1 MFEYLEPDASDDQ
14 GAQGTGSLPL
24 SSGAGGNDRETRSLK
39 PPTPEKVRHMLYG
52 SLAAIDRTI
61 KILHALGYTDPN
73 DWSDPIPAPPSAAV
87 GDTTRSLRLRSATD
101 AEATGAETPASSGA
115 EMPASSG
122 VETPA
127 SSGVEMWMAIL
138 TKTVLIE

>member
-1 MFEYLEPDASDDQ
+1 MFEYLEPNASDDQ
-14 GAQGTGSLPL
+14 GDQETGSLPL
-24 SSGAGGNDRETRSLK
+24 PPRSGAINKGARSLN
-39 PPTPEKVRHMLYG
+39 PEKVRHMLYG

-73 DWSDPIPAPPSAAV
+73 DWSDPIPVPPGIAV
-87 GDTTRSLRLRSATD
+87 GGSLRLRSAT
-101 AEATGAETPASSGA
+101 GS

-127 SSGVEMWMAIL
+127 VSGVELWMAIA